1 MTAVAVSNRKLYVM
15 KWFVIAGVF
24 LLFSCTSNQVETG
37 EKQMNDTLVHS
48 VADSLQN
55 VPEEIPVA
63 ECLLDPNVDLVTC
76 FKFFCEEKNE
86 EIKMRPNDP
95 ECHEALWEAVKEL
108 ETYVRGESKCYPY
121 KKINSF
127 ISSMFLEQAYMH
139 SHSGYENIE
148 EYPGRT
154 FALYFLEQ
162 VVRYCPKIEYLTE
175 MHDAEGE
182 VGILNYEEWCTYIP
196 LYSFILYKAENGSIE
211 VRSLGKMDEVLIKEF
226 QQLEDKE
233 GNKCFLLRN
242 YNNKF
247 AIYRYKDGSV
257 KRLMCTWE

>member
-1 MTAVAVSNRKLYVM
+1 M
-15 KWFVIAGVF
+15 KCFKIVGAF
-24 LLFSCTSNQVETG
+24 LLFSCTVGHIETEG
-37 EKQMNDTLVHS
+37 NQMNDTLVHS

-55 VPEEIPVA
+55 VQEEIPVA
-63 ECLLDPNVDLVTC
+63 ECLLDPNIDLVGR
-76 FKFFCEEKNE
+76 FKSFCKERNE
-86 EIKMRPNDP
+86 EIIMRPNDP
-95 ECHEALWEAVKEL
+95 EYHEALWKAVKEL
-108 ETYVRGESKCYPY
+108 EAYVRGDSKCYPY
-121 KKINSF
+121 KKLRSF
-127 ISSMFLEQAYMH
+127 ISSMFLEQANMH
-139 SHSGYENIE
+139 SHSGYEEIE

-182 VGILNYEEWCTYIP
+182 VGILNYEEWCIYIP
-196 LYSFILYKAENGSIE
+196 LYSFIIYKAENGSIE
-211 VRSLGKMDEVLIKEF
+211 VRALGKMEEVMVKDF
-226 QQLEDKE
+226 QQLEDME